1 MRIGIVGFLVAVA
14 ITVVL
19 TAVSLAVYNSVKE
32 TITRKRWERAR
43 RYGWE

>member
-1 MRIGIVGFLVAVA
+1 MRIGIVGFIAAVA

-19 TAVSLAVYNSVKE
+19 TAVSLAVYNTVKE
-32 TITRKRWERAR
+32 TIIRKRWERSR